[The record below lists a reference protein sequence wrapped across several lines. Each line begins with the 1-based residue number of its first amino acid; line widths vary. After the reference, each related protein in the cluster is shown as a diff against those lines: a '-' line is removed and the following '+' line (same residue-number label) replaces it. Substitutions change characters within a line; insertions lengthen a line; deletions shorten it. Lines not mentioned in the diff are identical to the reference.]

1 MSDLNTSPQ
10 LLTILSKFFCVQ
22 RAEQTLG
29 VYVSYHRLTALEASL
44 TEPNVIGEKTPQCG
58 NCLDQ
63 VGQPVV
69 YIVNR

>member
-1 MSDLNTSPQ
+1 MSDLNTNPQ

-29 VYVSYHRLTALEASL
+29 VYVSCQRFMALAARLTQ
-44 TEPNVIGEKTPQCG
+44 PKVIGEETPQCG

-63 VGQPVV
+63 LGQPVV